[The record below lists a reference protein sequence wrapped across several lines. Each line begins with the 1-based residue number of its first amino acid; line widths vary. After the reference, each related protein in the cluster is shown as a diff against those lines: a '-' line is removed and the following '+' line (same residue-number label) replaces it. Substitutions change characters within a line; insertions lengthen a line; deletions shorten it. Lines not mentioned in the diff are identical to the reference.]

1 MAKGLKW
8 LAVGAVIGG
17 AFLTVQGWNAK
28 ALWDRLDAAGQ
39 TTEGILESGEVSRGR
54 RGSKTYK
61 FEVDYTPAGGTAIR
75 KTFTVTKEFA
85 QRVTRDDQIVS
96 DRCVVRYD
104 PSEPTVA
111 ILVDGSTDQ
120 RDMFPFGIAL
130 LSAGLVGGLVM
141 LLRRAWAEPP
151 LDPRDSVGAS

>member
-1 MAKGLKW
+1 MLKGLKW

-28 ALWDRLDAAGQ
+28 ALWERLDAAGQ

-54 RGSKTYK
+54 RGSKTYR

-75 KTFTVTKEFA
+75 KTFVVTKEYA
-85 QRVTRDDQIVS
+85 QSVTKDDQIVS

-104 PSEPTVA
+104 PSDPTVA
-111 ILVDGSTDQ
+111 ILVGGSSDQ
-120 RDMFPFGIAL
+120 RGMFPVGIAL
-130 LSAGLVGGLVM
+130 LSAGLLSGLVM

-151 LDPRDSVGAS
+151 IDASNGGAAT